1 MNDFEGPERVTRGRG
16 TNVRKAVPQREVGQ
30 ILPSPRPTALGVEGI
45 LHLQRLAGNASVV
58 QMLAGNGDEERS
70 PVLDVV
76 GHGGGTPLDEGTRSS
91 MEARFGGADFTDV
104 RLHTDTTASRSAE
117 AVGANAYTV
126 GSDVVFQNGRYNE
139 HTLAHELAHV
149 AQQRQ
154 GPVDGTDAPGGIKL
168 SDPADRFEVA
178 AEDTATKVMAAPVEA
193 AQREEEDAGA
203 AAVQRESAPEEEEEE
218 SAG

>member
-1 MNDFEGPERVTRGRG
+1 MNDYERSERITLGRG
-16 TNVRKAVPQREVGQ
+16 TSRPKAVAQREMGR
-30 ILPSPRPTALGVEGI
+30 ILPSTRPAAQGVEGM
-45 LHLQRLAGNASVV
+45 LHLQRVAGNASVV
-58 QMLAGNGDEERS
+58 QMLAGSSDEERS

-91 MEARFGGADFTDV
+91 MEARFGGADFSGV

-126 GSDVVFQNGRYNE
+126 GADVVFQNGRYNE

-154 GPVDGTDAPGGIKL
+154 GPVDGTDAPGGIKV
-168 SDPADRFEVA
+168 SDPADRFERA
-178 AEDTATKVMAAPVEA
+178 AEETAKNVMSTPVES

-218 SAG
+218 SPG